1 MRFMILRKADKK
13 TEAGVLPD
21 ERLLAAFERYNA
33 EGVKAGVLLAG
44 EGLQPSSKRARV
56 KFSGGRPVV
65 TDGPFT
71 EAKELVAGFGMI
83 EVKSKEEAI
92 EWVKHWP
99 VLDGDGEVEIEI
111 REVGCPGGLVG
122 VSPSGSAGTS
132 NRDGASS
139 MRFMILLKAD
149 EEAEADFIPE
159 AGLLAAMA
167 KRNEEAM
174 RAGVMLAGEGLKSSS
189 KGARVKFAG
198 GRPMVTDG
206 PFAEVKE
213 LIAGFWVIRV
223 GSKEEAIEWVRNYP
237 YPRRAEAEVEI
248 RQVFE
253 ASDFAPVQ

>member
-44 EGLQPSSKRARV
+44 EGLQPSSKGARV

-65 TDGPFT
+65 TDGPFA

-92 EWVKHWP
+92 EWVKRWP

-159 AGLLAAMA
+159 EGLLAAMA

-174 RAGVMLAGEGLKSSS
+174 RAGVMLAGEG
-189 KGARVKFAG
+189 GAREVLRRETDRYRRTLRRGEGVDRRLLADPG
-198 GRPMVTDG
+198 GVEGRGDRMG
-206 PFAEVKE
+206 QE
-213 LIAGFWVIRV
+213 LPLSASRRGRGGDSPGVRGV
-223 GSKEEAIEWVRNYP
+223 GVGCRGMT
-237 YPRRAEAEVEI
+237 
-248 RQVFE
+248 
-253 ASDFAPVQ
+253 ASIT